1 MPLPLVVGVV
11 RIQVITTRPEEG
23 SLVMPENEN
32 TPTEQTEAPEAAD
45 APEDAPEREEQDAPE
60 QTEDSEE
67 FDPKRAMAK
76 IRKQNQE
83 NKSLRD
89 RTKELEAK
97 LREYED
103 ANKSEAEKV
112 TERLTAAE
120 KAANESGLTALRFE
134 VALEKGLTKAQAKRL
149 IGSTK
154 EELEADAE
162 ELLETFG
169 KRRLTKQPNE
179 NLRGGSEPAKPV
191 EETDPRKLA
200 AKIRRPYS

>member
-1 MPLPLVVGVV
+1 MPLPLVVGDV

-23 SLVMPENEN
+23 SLVMPANEN
-32 TPTEQTEAPEAAD
+32 TPTEQTEAQEAAD
-45 APEDAPEREEQDAPE
+45 ATEDAPEREEQDAPE

-67 FDPKRAMAK
+67 FDPKRAMATT
-76 IRKQNQE
+76 RKQNQE

-89 RTKELEAK
+89 RTKELETK

-149 IGSTK
+149 VGSTK

-169 KRRLTKQPNE
+169 KRRLT
-179 NLRGGSEPAKPV
+179 
-191 EETDPRKLA
+191 
-200 AKIRRPYS
+200 